1 MLCKC
6 LVTCLDYKRPVPE
19 KQLFFKNH
27 VKNLSILIDNTPSLP
42 YYENQRTAM
51 PLKRKVFHME
61 VILGIDIGGS
71 TTKIVG
77 LRTDGSVLSMLRVR
91 AEDQVTSLY
100 GALGNYL
107 TSNGLT
113 LKDVRRVVLTGVG
126 ASYVEGDIYGLPTCK
141 VDEFSASGTGALAL
155 SGQDSAV
162 VVTMGTGTAF
172 MWAEKSGSVRH
183 LCGSGI
189 GGGTLGGLCRKL
201 VGMERFGQI
210 KKLAASGDLGQVD
223 LTIADITRNPAPTLD
238 PTLTAANFG
247 NLAEDASPADL
258 AAGAVNLVL
267 QAIGTMT
274 VLACQCCDTKTVVL
288 TGSMTTLDQVKPNFE
303 NFEKLYG
310 IHYIVPENATF
321 ATAIG
326 AGLCSLGKK
335 SVRNCR

>member
-1 MLCKC
+1 M
-6 LVTCLDYKRPVPE
+6 D
-19 KQLFFKNH
+19 
-27 VKNLSILIDNTPSLP
+27 
-42 YYENQRTAM
+42 
-51 PLKRKVFHME
+51 

-77 LRTDGSVLSMLRVR
+77 LRTDGSVISMLRVR

-107 TSNGLT
+107 TSNRLS
-113 LKDVRRVVLTGVG
+113 LRDVRRVVLTGVG

-141 VDEFSASGTGALAL
+141 VGEFSASGTGALAL
-155 SGQDSAV
+155 SGQSSAV
-162 VVTMGTGTAF
+162 VVSMGTGTAF
-172 MWAEKSGSVRH
+172 LWASPDGIRH

-189 GGGTLGGLCRKL
+189 GGGTLGGLCHKL

-210 KKLAASGDLGQVD
+210 KKLALGGDLGQVD
-223 LTIADITRNPAPTLD
+223 LTIGDITKNPAATLD

-247 NLAEDASPADL
+247 NLAEDANCADV
-258 AAGAVNLVL
+258 AAGVVNLVL

-274 VLACQCCDTKTVVL
+274 VLACRCCDTKTVVL

-303 NFEKLYG
+303 NFERLYG
-310 IHYIVPENATF
+310 IHYIIPDNATF

-326 AGLCSLGKK
+326 AALCSLTE
-335 SVRNCR
+335 NI

>member
-1 MLCKC
+1 MMIAARG
-6 LVTCLDYKRPVPE
+6 TSSGIRRPC
-19 KQLFFKNH
+19 
-27 VKNLSILIDNTPSLP
+27 
-42 YYENQRTAM
+42 R
-51 PLKRKVFHME
+51 RKDVIFIMD

-77 LRTDGSVLSMLRVR
+77 LDTRGTVLSMLRVR

-107 TSNGLT
+107 TSNHLALT
-113 LKDVRRVVLTGVG
+113 DVRRVVLTGVG
-126 ASYVEGDIYGLPTCK
+126 ASYVDGNIYGLPTCK

-155 SGQDSAV
+155 SGQSSAV

-172 MWAEKSGSVRH
+172 LHAGPQGVRH

-189 GGGTLGGLCRKL
+189 GGGTLGGLCHKL

-210 KKLAASGDLGQVD
+210 KRLAESGDLKQVD
-223 LTIADITRNPAPTLD
+223 LTIADISKSAADSLHPD
-238 PTLTAANFG
+238 MTAANFG

-258 AAGAVNLVL
+258 AAGVVNLVL

-274 VLACQCCDTKTVVL
+274 VLACQSCDADTVVVI
-288 TGSMTTLDQVKPNFE
+288 GSMTTLTQAKANFQL
-303 NFEKLYG
+303 FEKLYG
-310 IHYIVPENATF
+310 IHYIIPENATF

-326 AGLCSLGKK
+326 AGLCSLRKK
-335 SVRNCR
+335 AVE

>member
-1 MLCKC
+1 
-6 LVTCLDYKRPVPE
+6 
-19 KQLFFKNH
+19 
-27 VKNLSILIDNTPSLP
+27 
-42 YYENQRTAM
+42 M
-51 PLKRKVFHME
+51 PRQQAVYRRKDVIFTMD

-77 LRTDGSVLSMLRVR
+77 LDPQGSVLSMLRVR

-107 TSNGLT
+107 TSNHLS
-113 LKDVRRVVLTGVG
+113 LSDVRRVVLTGVG

-155 SGQDSAV
+155 SGQSSAV

-172 MWAEKSGSVRH
+172 LHAGPEGVRH

-189 GGGTLGGLCRKL
+189 GGGTLGGLCHKL

-210 KKLAASGDLGQVD
+210 KRLAESGDLKQVD
-223 LTIADITRNPAPTLD
+223 LTIADISKSAADSLD
-238 PTLTAANFG
+238 PDMTAANFG

-258 AAGAVNLVL
+258 AAGVVNLVL

-274 VLACQCCDTKTVVL
+274 VLATKTCPAKEVIL
-288 TGSMTTLDQVKPNFE
+288 TGSVTTLDQTRPNFE
-303 NFEKLYG
+303 TFERFYG
-310 IHYIVPENATF
+310 IHYIIPENATF
-321 ATAIG
+321 ATAYG
-326 AGLCSLGKK
+326 AALHALEK
-335 SVRNCR
+335 

>member
-1 MLCKC
+1 M
-6 LVTCLDYKRPVPE
+6 E
-19 KQLFFKNH
+19 KQSLFRKS
-27 VKNLSILIDNTPSLP
+27 VKFLSIPCKLWIDKAALLP
-42 YYENQRTAM
+42 YDENNRRQSRQRKGRFSM
-51 PLKRKVFHME
+51 D

-77 LRTDGSVLSMLRVR
+77 LRADGSVISMLRVR

-107 TSNGLT
+107 TSNHLT

-126 ASYVEGDIYGLPTCK
+126 ASFVEGDIYGLPTCK

-172 MWAEKSGSVRH
+172 LWAEQDGSVRH

-210 KKLAASGDLGQVD
+210 KKLAAQGDLNQVD
-223 LTIADITRNPAPTLD
+223 LTIRDITCNPAPTLD

-247 NLAEDASPADL
+247 NLAEDAAPADL

-274 VLACQCCDTKTVVL
+274 VLACQCCSSRTVVL
-288 TGSMTTLDQVKPNFE
+288 TGSMTTLDQVQVNFE
-303 NFEKLYG
+303 NFEHLYG
-310 IHYIVPENATF
+310 IHYIIPENATF

-326 AGLCSLGKK
+326 AGLCSLRKK
-335 SVRNCR
+335 RIG

>member
-1 MLCKC
+1 M
-6 LVTCLDYKRPVPE
+6 D
-19 KQLFFKNH
+19 
-27 VKNLSILIDNTPSLP
+27 
-42 YYENQRTAM
+42 
-51 PLKRKVFHME
+51 

-77 LRTDGSVLSMLRVR
+77 LRTDGSIVSMLRVR

-107 TSNGLT
+107 TSNGFT
-113 LKDVRRVVLTGVG
+113 LQDVRRVVLTGVG
-126 ASYVEGDIYGLPTCK
+126 ASYVEGDIFGLPTCK

-155 SGQDSAV
+155 SEQASGV

-172 MWAEKSGSVRH
+172 LYAEKDGTVRH

-189 GGGTLGGLCRKL
+189 GGGTMGGLCHKL

-210 KKLAASGDLGQVD
+210 KKLALDGDLNQVD
-223 LTIADITRNPAPTLD
+223 LTIRDITKNPAPSLD

-247 NLAEDASPADL
+247 NLAEDATPADL
-258 AAGAVNLVL
+258 AAGVVNLVL

-274 VLACQCCDTKTVVL
+274 VLACQCCNTNTVIL
-288 TGSMTTLDQVKPNFE
+288 TGSMTTLDQAQANFE

-310 IHYIVPENATF
+310 IHYIIPPNATF

-326 AGLCSLGKK
+326 AALYSLGK
-335 SVRNCR
+335 NTAE

>member
-155 SGQDSAV
+155 SDQDSAV

-172 MWAEKSGSVRH
+172 MWAV
-183 LCGSGI
+183 
-189 GGGTLGGLCRKL
+189 
-201 VGMERFGQI
+201 
-210 KKLAASGDLGQVD
+210 
-223 LTIADITRNPAPTLD
+223 
-238 PTLTAANFG
+238 
-247 NLAEDASPADL
+247 
-258 AAGAVNLVL
+258 
-267 QAIGTMT
+267 
-274 VLACQCCDTKTVVL
+274 
-288 TGSMTTLDQVKPNFE
+288 
-303 NFEKLYG
+303 
-310 IHYIVPENATF
+310 
-321 ATAIG
+321 
-326 AGLCSLGKK
+326 
-335 SVRNCR
+335 

>member
-172 MWAEKSGSVRH
+172 MWAENSGSVRH

-210 KKLAASGDLGQVD
+210 KKLAAQGDLGQVD
-223 LTIADITRNPAPTLD
+223 LTIADITCNPAPTLD

-274 VLACQCCDTKTVVL
+274 VLACQCCDTRTVVL

-326 AGLCSLGKK
+326 AGLCSLKK
-335 SVRNCR
+335 KAAD

>member
-1 MLCKC
+1 MMEL
-6 LVTCLDYKRPVPE
+6 LG
-19 KQLFFKNH
+19 KNARQ
-27 VKNLSILIDNTPSLP
+27 KGITIMD
-42 YYENQRTAM
+42 
-51 PLKRKVFHME
+51 

-77 LRTDGSVLSMLRVR
+77 LRTDGSVVSMLRVR

-107 TSNGLT
+107 TSSGLT
-113 LKDVRRVVLTGVG
+113 LQDVRRVVLTGVG
-126 ASYVEGDIYGLPTCK
+126 ASYVDGDIFGLPTCK

-155 SGQDSAV
+155 SGQEQAV

-172 MWAEKSGSVRH
+172 MWAERGGAVRH

-210 KKLAASGDLGQVD
+210 KKLAEQGDLGQVD
-223 LTIADITRNPAPTLD
+223 LTIADITCHPAPTLD

-247 NLAEDASPADL
+247 NLAEDAAPADL

-274 VLACQCCDTKTVVL
+274 VLACQCCDTRTVVL
-288 TGSMTTLDQVKPNFE
+288 TGSMTTLSQVKPNFE

-326 AGLCSLGKK
+326 AGLCSLKK
-335 SVRNCR
+335 KAVE

>member
-1 MLCKC
+1 M
-6 LVTCLDYKRPVPE
+6 E
-19 KQLFFKNH
+19 KQSLFRKS
-27 VKNLSILIDNTPSLP
+27 VKFLSIPCKLWIDKAALLP
-42 YYENQRTAM
+42 YDENNRRQSRH
-51 PLKRKVFHME
+51 RKGRFSMD

-77 LRTDGSVLSMLRVR
+77 LRADGSVISMLRVR

-107 TSNGLT
+107 TSNHLT

-126 ASYVEGDIYGLPTCK
+126 ASFVEGDIYGLPTCK

-172 MWAEKSGSVRH
+172 LWAEQDGSVRH

-210 KKLAASGDLGQVD
+210 KKLAAQGDLNQVD
-223 LTIADITRNPAPTLD
+223 LTIRDITCNPAPTLD
-238 PTLTAANFG
+238 PTHTAANFG
-247 NLAEDASPADL
+247 NLAEDATPADL

-274 VLACQCCDTKTVVL
+274 VLACQCCSSRTVVL
-288 TGSMTTLDQVKPNFE
+288 TGSMTTLDQVQVNFE
-303 NFEKLYG
+303 NFEHLYG
-310 IHYIVPENATF
+310 IHYIIPENATF

-326 AGLCSLGKK
+326 AGLCSLRKK
-335 SVRNCR
+335 RIG

>member
-1 MLCKC
+1 M
-6 LVTCLDYKRPVPE
+6 D
-19 KQLFFKNH
+19 
-27 VKNLSILIDNTPSLP
+27 
-42 YYENQRTAM
+42 
-51 PLKRKVFHME
+51 

-77 LRTDGSVLSMLRVR
+77 LDRSGGVVSMLRVR

-107 TSNGLT
+107 SGNGLR
-113 LKDVRRVVLTGVG
+113 LEDVRRVVLTGVG
-126 ASYVEGDIYGLPTCK
+126 ASFVEGDIFGLPTCK
-141 VDEFSASGTGALAL
+141 VDEFSASGAGALAL
-155 SGQDSAV
+155 SGQASGV

-172 MWAEKSGSVRH
+172 LWAERNGAVRH

-210 KKLAASGDLGQVD
+210 KKLAAQGDLGQVD
-223 LTIADITRNPAPTLD
+223 LTIKDITNHPAPTLD

-247 NLAEDASPADL
+247 NLAEDATPADL
-258 AAGAVNLVL
+258 AAGTVNLVL

-274 VLACQCCDTKTVVL
+274 VLACQSCGTKTVIL

-303 NFEKLYG
+303 NFERLYG
-310 IHYIVPENATF
+310 LHYIIPENATF

-326 AGLCSLGKK
+326 AGLCSLQKGA
-335 SVRNCR
+335 VE

>member
-61 VILGIDIGGS
+61 VILGIDIGCS

-155 SGQDSAV
+155 AGQDSAV

-172 MWAEKSGSVRH
+172 MWAEKGGTVRH

-210 KKLAASGDLGQVD
+210 KKLAAQGDLGQVD
-223 LTIADITRNPAPTLD
+223 LTIADITCNPAPTLD
-238 PTLTAANFG
+238 PALTAANFG

-274 VLACQCCDTKTVVL
+274 VLACQCCDTRTVVL

-310 IHYIVPENATF
+310 IHYIVPESATF

-326 AGLCSLGKK
+326 AGLCSRKK
-335 SVRNCR
+335 KAVD